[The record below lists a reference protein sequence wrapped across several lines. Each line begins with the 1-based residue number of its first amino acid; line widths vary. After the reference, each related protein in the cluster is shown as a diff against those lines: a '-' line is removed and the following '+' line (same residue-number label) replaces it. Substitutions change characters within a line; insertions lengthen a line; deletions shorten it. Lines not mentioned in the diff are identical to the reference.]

1 MTVFSLAFMAGPIVL
16 QSSRYVYNKANGE
29 ICNRLKKGFKVNPV
43 AQKGDWLKITWRGGK
58 KKGWIAL
65 GKKGSSSK
73 QNKIA
78 SE

>member
-1 MTVFSLAFMAGPIVL
+1 LTVFSLVFMASQIVL

-58 KKGWIAL
+58 KKGWIDL
-65 GKKGSSSK
+65 GKKGSL
-73 QNKIA
+73 
-78 SE
+78 

>member
-1 MTVFSLAFMAGPIVL
+1 MTVFSLVFMAGQIVL
-16 QSSRYVYNKANGE
+16 QSSCYVYNKANGE

-43 AQKGDWLKITWRGGK
+43 AKKGDWLKITWRGGK

-65 GKKGSSSK
+65 GEKGSSGK
-73 QNKIA
+73 LYKIE